1 MLLFHGLLQV
11 YVSWSSPSCLLS
23 WDISKAAMS
32 EIHSALWAFHSHL
45 WRIHSAGL
53 IWKRALLSSPLPA
66 TLSVSRLVLLPQHIP
81 AVHKDLSFYILSRR
95 HTPRLRF
102 KRLTVA
108 MGTIST
114 LSALLRSARSEAICP
129 SSHASQSFYLPIL
142 PSSCSCSSSSSSSS
156 SPIRRWKK
164 NPILHSREAWLLLL
178 LFFLSDSFTLSVWH
192 QQSPLLLLSHPL
204 YTAFMRLCVY
214 TCFFLRLSEHWGGG
228 LGENVHLLLI
238 SATQDQL
245 SAESW
250 DFPPKFP
257 WGTQGASLM
266 YRLSHTTKG
275 KIRKPEVSYSCGES
289 DLYVSS
295 AGILI
300 A

>member
-11 YVSWSSPSCLLS
+11 YVSWSSLSCLLS

-32 EIHSALWAFHSHL
+32 EIHSALWAFQSRL

-114 LSALLRSARSEAICP
+114 LSALLRSARREAICP
-129 SSHASQSFYLPIL
+129 SSHASQSFYLLIL
-142 PSSCSCSSSSSSSS
+142 PSSCSSSSSSSS

-164 NPILHSREAWLLLL
+164 KSHPPFSRGMTIASPILSVRFIHPQCLAPAISSPPTLTPTLYSLYEAVCIHLLLPQAEW
-178 LFFLSDSFTLSVWH
+178 TL
-192 QQSPLLLLSHPL
+192 
-204 YTAFMRLCVY
+204 R
-214 TCFFLRLSEHWGGG
+214 WGGG